1 MNLYILTEEYSFDEE
16 ETSFEVL
23 GAYKSEEQAIK
34 AMKLQHEKNIKIQ
47 PWIFLDKDDIYIEEL
62 NNSIY
67 VLDETDSKH
76 YYLLKIESISLQ
88 D

>member
-1 MNLYILTEEYSFDEE
+1 MNFYILTEEYSFGDEI
-16 ETSFEVL
+16 TFEVL

-34 AMKLQHEKNIKIQ
+34 AMQLQHEKNMKLK
-47 PWIFLDKDDIYIEEL
+47 PWRLRGKDDIYIEDL

-67 VLDETDSKH
+67 VLDETDSEH
-76 YYLLKIESISLQ
+76 YYLLKVEPIFLQ